1 MVYFS
6 ICIEAK
12 LQKSGQCFCKKHKH
26 IPLRHVE
33 LSMATTKTLV
43 LGATTNP
50 SRYAYLAINR
60 LVSQGHPVL
69 AVGRRP
75 GEVAGVPIE
84 QTFPDDEDIH
94 TVTMYLNAGNQ
105 AMYHDRILAARPERI
120 IFNPGAENPV
130 LADRA
135 RAQGI
140 RVEEACTLVML
151 ATGAF

>member
-1 MVYFS
+1 M
-6 ICIEAK
+6 
-12 LQKSGQCFCKKHKH
+12 
-26 IPLRHVE
+26 
-33 LSMATTKTLV
+33 
-43 LGATTNP
+43 
-50 SRYAYLAINR
+50 
-60 LVSQGHPVL
+60 
-69 AVGRRP
+69 
-75 GEVAGVPIE
+75 PIE